1 MKQLIRVL
9 TFTAACAASF
19 PLRAETSRT
28 VDAGEILLGDVI
40 PNASEETKS
49 VGLGKA
55 PPPGASRLMSK
66 SEIVSILE
74 AQKVSTEGLK
84 IPDSVRIVRQSK
96 RFTQKELEKLAAPAI
111 LNAIPRGVRV
121 EKLEIRRGLTLP
133 PSAAVEGVKMPKL
146 PKKAGKSRITVTVEV
161 THDGNIVARVPVS
174 LSLDISEEASKAAVE
189 RGARVDLVI
198 ERGPARITAAAIAMT
213 DGDIGEVIQFKVES
227 TRKLVSGRVESTRFA
242 KVVAR

>member
-9 TFTAACAASF
+9 TFSFVCAASLE
-19 PLRAETSRT
+19 LRAETSRT
-28 VDAGEILLGDVI
+28 IDSAEIQLGDVI
-40 PNASEETKS
+40 SNASDETKS

-84 IPDSVRIVRQSK
+84 IPDSVRIVRSSR
-96 RFTQKELEKLAAPAI
+96 RFTQKELEKLVSPAI
-111 LNAIPRGVRV
+111 GAAIPRGVRI

-133 PSAAVEGVKMPKL
+133 PSASAAAVKMPKL

-161 THDGNIVARVPVS
+161 THDDSIVARIPVS
-174 LSLDISEEASKAAVE
+174 LNLDISEEASKAAVE

-227 TRKLVSGRVESTRFA
+227 TRKMVSGRVESTRFA
-242 KVVAR
+242 KVVTR